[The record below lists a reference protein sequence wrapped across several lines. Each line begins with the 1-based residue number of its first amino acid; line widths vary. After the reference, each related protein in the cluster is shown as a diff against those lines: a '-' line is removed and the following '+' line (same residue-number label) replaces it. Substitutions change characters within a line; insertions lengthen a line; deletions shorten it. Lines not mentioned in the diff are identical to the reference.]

1 MASRKMVFVD
11 IDTQFD
17 FMDPKGSLF
26 VPGAPEITSN
36 LASLVSYANK
46 KAVPIIASVDAHP
59 NEDPEFSQFPPHCV
73 RNTPGQEKVA
83 ATLVKSAIV
92 VAQSKQDF
100 SLPEKINS
108 IVLEKT
114 IFSIFGNENAENIFQ
129 TLDAENYFVFG
140 VATDY
145 CVKAAVLG
153 LLQRGYSVTVV
164 EDAISG
170 VTPETSL
177 AALDEMKQAGAKFA
191 RTAEIIAN

>member
-17 FMDPKGSLF
+17 FMDPKGTLF
-26 VPGAPEITSN
+26 VPGAPEITNN
-36 LASLVSYANK
+36 LTKLISYAQEK
-46 KAVPIIASVDAHP
+46 GVPIVASVDAHP
-59 NEDPEFSQFPPHCV
+59 EDDPEFSQFPPHCV
-73 RNTPGQEKVA
+73 RNTPGQEKIP
-83 ATLVKSAIV
+83 ATLTQPTMILSA
-92 VAQSKQDF
+92 SKQDF
-100 SLPEKINS
+100 SLPEKASS
-108 IVLEKT
+108 IVLEKI
-114 IFSIFGNENAENIFQ
+114 IFSIFGNENAETIFK

-153 LLQRGYSVTVV
+153 LLERGYKVTVV

-177 AALDEMKQAGAKFA
+177 TALDEMKLAGAKFA
-191 RTAEIIAN
+191 PTSEIIAN

>member
-17 FMDPKGSLF
+17 FMDPKGTLF
-26 VPGAPEITSN
+26 VSGASEITTN
-36 LASLVSYANK
+36 LTKLVFYAK
-46 KAVPIIASVDAHP
+46 EKSIPIVASVDAHP
-59 NEDPEFSQFPPHCV
+59 IDDLEFSQFPPHCV
-73 RNTPGQEKVA
+73 RNTLGQEKVA
-83 ATLVKSAIV
+83 ATKVGSSMV
-92 VAQSKQDF
+92 VGASKQNF

-114 IFSIFGNENAENIFQ
+114 IFSIFGNENAEDVFRA
-129 TLDAENYFVFG
+129 LDAENYFVFG

-153 LLQRGYSVTVV
+153 LLKRGYSVTVV

-177 AALDEMKQAGAKFA
+177 AALDEMKLAGARFA
-191 RTAEIIAN
+191 RTSEIIAN

>member
-17 FMDPKGSLF
+17 FMDPKGTLF
-26 VPGAPEITSN
+26 VPGAPEITDN
-36 LASLVSYANK
+36 LAKLITYAQK
-46 KAVPIIASVDAHP
+46 EHIPVVASVDAHP
-59 NEDPEFSQFPPHCV
+59 TDDPEFAQFPPHCV
-73 RNTPGQEKVA
+73 RNTAGQEKVA
-83 ATLVKSAIV
+83 ATHIATATVISAE
-92 VAQSKQDF
+92 KQP
-100 SLPEKINS
+100 LKIENNA

-114 IFSIFGNENAENIFQ
+114 IFSVFGNENAEAVFHE
-129 TLDAENYFVFG
+129 LDAEKYFVFG

-153 LLQRGYSVTVV
+153 LLERGFSVAVV

-177 AALDEMKQAGAKFA
+177 AALNEMKLAGAEFV
-191 RTAEIIAN
+191 RTLDLVN

>member
-17 FMDPKGSLF
+17 FMDPKGTLF
-26 VPGAPEITSN
+26 VSGAPEITSN
-36 LASLVSYANK
+36 LTKLVSYASEK
-46 KAVPIIASVDAHP
+46 SVPIVASVDAHP
-59 NEDPEFSQFPPHCV
+59 IDDPEFSQFPPHCV
-73 RNTPGQEKVA
+73 RNTLGQEKVA
-83 ATLVKSAIV
+83 ATKVDTAMV
-92 VAQSKQDF
+92 VGASKQNF

-114 IFSIFGNENAENIFQ
+114 IFSIFGNENAEEVFRA
-129 TLDAENYFVFG
+129 LDAENYFVFG

-153 LLQRGYSVTVV
+153 LLERGYRVTVV

-177 AALDEMKQAGAKFA
+177 AALDEMKLAGAKFA
-191 RTAEIIAN
+191 RTSEIIAN

>member
-17 FMDPKGSLF
+17 FMDPKGTLF
-26 VPGAPEITSN
+26 VPGAPEITEN
-36 LASLVSYANK
+36 LATLVSYAK
-46 KAVPIIASVDAHP
+46 EKSIPIVASVDAHP
-59 NEDPEFSQFPPHCV
+59 TDDPEFSQFPPHCV

-83 ATLVKSAIV
+83 ATFIPASTIIPATKQELSLNESA
-92 VAQSKQDF
+92 K
-100 SLPEKINS
+100 S

-114 IFSIFGNENAENIFQ
+114 IFSIFGNENAESVFRA
-129 TLDAENYFVFG
+129 LDAENYLVFG

-153 LLQRGYSVTVV
+153 LLERGYKVSVI

-170 VTPETSL
+170 VTPETSRV
-177 AALDEMKQAGAKFA
+177 ALDEMKKAGAKFI
-191 RTAEIIAN
+191 RTSEIIAN